1 MYGIS
6 GGAEPRAL
14 VDGADVALGGTEQ
27 ALFRIAQAR
36 SAVGQRPRRDSRPQ
50 LSRRASPA
58 RRQHYGNRASLDW
71 AGEET
76 RLHVGRDDRERG
88 KNPGELCGTAE
99 GGCPYAF

>member
-58 RRQHYGNRASLDW
+58 RRQHYGNRASLGW

-76 RLHVGRDDRERG
+76 RPHVFCPYSNAIWNRAGRDGLR
-88 KNPGELCGTAE
+88 AE
-99 GGCPYAF
+99 K